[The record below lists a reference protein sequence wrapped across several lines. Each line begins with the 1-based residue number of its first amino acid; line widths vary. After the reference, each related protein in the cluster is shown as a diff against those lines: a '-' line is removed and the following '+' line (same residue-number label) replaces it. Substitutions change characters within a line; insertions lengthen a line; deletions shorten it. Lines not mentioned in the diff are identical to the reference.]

1 MYLRLNAMK
10 YLLKNQQSERLLFRP
25 IQSSDFNEWLQFFID
40 PEYYK
45 YWVAEKDTPEAECR
59 KWYANQFNRYEK
71 NLGGMNALIEK
82 STGALV
88 GHAGLLVQVVDGI
101 EELEIAYSL
110 QPHFRGKGFATEAA
124 QTIKEFAFANTLSP
138 SLISII
144 SLTNLPSQRVA
155 TKNGMKIEKQTIYKE
170 NAVYI
175 FRISDP
181 IIR

>member
-1 MYLRLNAMK
+1 MK
-10 YLLKNQQSERLLFRP
+10 YLLHDQQSERLLFRP
-25 IQSSDFNEWLQFFID
+25 IQSSDFNEWLQFFTD

-45 YWVAEKDTPEAECR
+45 YWVAEKNTPEVECK

-88 GHAGLLVQVVDGI
+88 GHAGLLIQVVDGA

-110 QPHFRGKGFATEAA
+110 QPHFRGKGFATETA
-124 QTIKEFAFANTLSP
+124 QAIKEYAFANTFLP

-144 SLTNLPSQRVA
+144 SLTNLPSQKVA
-155 TKNGMKIEKQTIYKE
+155 IKNGMKIEKQTIYKE

-175 FRISDP
+175 FRVFNP
-181 IIR
+181 IIG

>member
-1 MYLRLNAMK
+1 MK
-10 YLLKNQQSERLLFRP
+10 YLLHDHQSERLLFRS
-25 IQSSDFNEWLQFFID
+25 IQPTDFEEWLPFFNY
-40 PEYYK
+40 PEYYR

-82 STGALV
+82 SSGALV
-88 GHAGLLVQVVDGI
+88 GHAGLLVQVVDGV

-124 QTIKEFAFANTLSP
+124 QAIKEFAFAHAFSP

-155 TKNGMKIEKQTIYKE
+155 VKNGMKIEKQTVYKD
-170 NAVYI
+170 NPVYI
-175 FRISDP
+175 FRIFSP

>member
-1 MYLRLNAMK
+1 MK
-10 YLLKNQQSERLLFRP
+10 YLLHDQQSERLLFRP
-25 IQSSDFNEWLQFFID
+25 IQSSDFDEWLQFFID
-40 PEYYK
+40 PEYYQ
-45 YWVAEKDTPEAECR
+45 YWVAEKDTPEAECK

-88 GHAGLLVQVVDGI
+88 GHAGLLVQVVDGT

-124 QTIKEFAFANTLSP
+124 QAIKKYSFANTFSP

-144 SLTNLPSQRVA
+144 SLSNLPSQRVA
-155 TKNGMKIEKQTIYKE
+155 VKNGMKIEKQTVYKG

-175 FRISDP
+175 FRIFNP
-181 IIR
+181 IIG